1 MNPLQLIV
9 TICAYI
15 LAVVFSLLLGMAAR
29 RFSADTFRLPAALH
43 GILLFLYATFA
54 VVFSGFSW
62 TGYFLLAAL
71 CSGLSL
77 SVWALRNKDLPWA
90 FKAYFGA
97 YLLSLL
103 VFLWSPSLL
112 FYSISGNLDKYRP
125 EQQFHLE
132 GNTFLVEQQS
142 MLNHDTLATRYK
154 VIRKYGIYNKT
165 LVRNL
170 DFGERVTTVSLDS
183 MHADTIVLSTTLRSG
198 QIKKTGFRP
207 GIKKNTIT
215 RKVGTQTR

>member
-29 RFSADTFRLPAALH
+29 RFSADAFRMPAAVH
-43 GILLFLYATFA
+43 AILLFLYVAFA

-77 SVWALRNKDLPWA
+77 SVWALRNKHLPWA
-90 FKAYFGA
+90 FKVYFGA

-132 GNTFLVEQQS
+132 GNTYLVEQQS
-142 MLNHDTLATRYK
+142 MLNRDTLATRYK

-170 DFGERVTTVSLDS
+170 EFGESVDKVNLYI
-183 MHADTIVLSTTLRSG
+183 MNADTIVLRTTLSSG

-207 GIKKNTIT
+207 GMKKNTIT